1 MKIKKNILIVVLCLI
16 TFTEASSQELDVD
29 ELLERLDRIEKNIS
43 DLQKG
48 KFDKIE
54 KSLSTGYISRN
65 ETRLGDFET
74 KLRTNFA
81 GLSYPHPPFPQKSR
95 LLENEN

>member
-1 MKIKKNILIVVLCLI
+1 MKIKKHTLTVVLCLI
-16 TFTEASSQELDVD
+16 TFSEAFSQELDVD

-48 KFDKIE
+48 RFDEIE

-65 ETRLGDFET
+65 ESRLGDFET
-74 KLRTNFA
+74 KLRTI
-81 GLSYPHPPFPQKSR
+81 LDYTKSPIIK
-95 LLENEN
+95 LIMSKKSLIL

>member
-16 TFTEASSQELDVD
+16 NFSEAFSQELDVD

-48 KFDKIE
+48 RF
-54 KSLSTGYISRN
+54 R
-65 ETRLGDFET
+65 
-74 KLRTNFA
+74 
-81 GLSYPHPPFPQKSR
+81 
-95 LLENEN
+95 